1 MLQQSDTPL
10 FTQLIK
16 HLTNLPLPFHIP
28 GHKQG
33 KGVDPEFYRF
43 LGQSVFSLDQINIE
57 PLDDLHHPQHVI
69 KQAQELA
76 AAAFCA
82 EQTFFSVQG
91 TTSAIQAMILSAC
104 QPGDTLILPRNIH
117 QSVLSAMI
125 LADVSPVFL
134 YPEID
139 PHLGI
144 AHGITPTQV
153 QAALDQ
159 HPESRALFLIHPTY
173 YGMASDLPAIV
184 QICHARQVPV
194 LVDEAHGVLNAFHEK
209 LPPSAMEA
217 GADLAATSMHKLG
230 GSLTQSSIL
239 NFQGSFIDPQRVKS
253 RLNLLM
259 TSSTSYLLLA
269 SLDTQRR
276 YLALHGHQAITRLL
290 QLAQEA
296 RQQIDQIPG
305 LSCFAP
311 STLPQG
317 SIATWDPS
325 KLLIS
330 VEGLSL
336 NGHDA
341 EQWLRECHHIE
352 VELSDLQ
359 HFLCLITLGDDE
371 ESISRLITALGE
383 MADTFFEPQKKGLV
397 TQAIPTYPEL
407 VLTPR
412 TAYFHHSVSS
422 KTLTQAIGHVI
433 AEPIIIYPPGI
444 PLILPGERMT
454 SDIVDYI
461 HLHLDAGLPVKGTHD
476 PQVRTVR
483 VIA

>member
-1 MLQQSDTPL
+1 LLQQSDTPL
-10 FTQLIK
+10 FTQLLR
-16 HLTNLPLPFHIP
+16 HLANQPLPFHIP

-33 KGVDPEFYRF
+33 KGVDPEFYQY
-43 LGQSVFSLDQINIE
+43 LGQPPFSLDQINIE
-57 PLDDLHHPQHVI
+57 PLDDLHHPEHVI

-91 TTSAIQAMILSAC
+91 TTSAIQAMILSSC
-104 QPGDTLILPRNIH
+104 QPGDTLLLPRNIH

-125 LADVSPVFL
+125 LADVTPVFL

-144 AHGITPTQV
+144 AHAITPAQV

-173 YGMASDLPAIV
+173 YGTASDLPSIV
-184 QICHARQVPV
+184 QIAHARQIPV
-194 LVDEAHGVLNAFHEK
+194 LVDEAHGALNAFHEK
-209 LPPSAMEA
+209 LPPSAMEV

-230 GSLTQSSIL
+230 GSLTQSSLL
-239 NFQGSFIDPQRVKS
+239 NLQGNLIDPQQVQS

-259 TSSTSYLLLA
+259 TTSTSYLLLA

-276 YLALHGHQAITRLL
+276 YLALHGHEAITRLL

-296 RQQIDQIPG
+296 RQKIDQIPG

-317 SIATWDPS
+317 SIAAWDPS
-325 KLLIS
+325 KLLIR
-330 VEGLSL
+330 VEELSIT
-336 NGHDA
+336 GHDA
-341 EQWLRECHHIE
+341 EQWLRESHHLE
-352 VELSDLQ
+352 VELSDLH

-371 ESISRLITALGE
+371 ESIDHLVTALKDL
-383 MADTFFEPQKKGLV
+383 ADTFFDPKQKGLG
-397 TQAIPTYPEL
+397 TQAIPVYPEL
-407 VLTPR
+407 ALTPR
-412 TAYFHHSVSS
+412 AAYFHRSVVN
-422 KTLTQAIGHVI
+422 KPLTQASGHVI
-433 AEPIIIYPPGI
+433 AEPIIVYPPGI
-444 PLILPGERMT
+444 PLLLPGERIT

-461 HLHLDAGLPVKGTHD
+461 GQHLAAGLPVKGTHD
-476 PQVRTVR
+476 PQVETVR